1 MKKFIFPALFAFLF
15 VFASCM
21 NMSGSSGEGGSVRV
35 VLPGSAR
42 YSFSQDKADKFVVT
56 ISLGSKLVDTKTG
69 FSGGV
74 IEFDELNP
82 GDYTIEA
89 KAFDS
94 NEGDLVVGWGTAEA
108 TVEKGENTNCSLSL
122 QPVVSAFD
130 SAPTYKKLVVLSSAD
145 LVKLCELVNAG
156 SDFEGIT
163 ITLVDDVDLA
173 DYADDWQP
181 IGFIKSTEDSDAD
194 SNNMPFMGT
203 FNGNGKTISYEIK
216 KREDGLAS
224 QVFGLFF
231 DNYGTIENLVVNQT
245 YSGDLSDRMLSRGG
259 MICAHNYG
267 NIKNCIVMADI
278 AIGTRSDTAG
288 ICKVNTESGKV
299 VNCFVTGN
307 IENQLDA
314 NWGGSYQKTGGI
326 CAINYGT
333 VENVVSAVNI
343 KTKSLIDNK
352 ERLNNIAAA
361 IAARTDGYLSNCYWL
376 KDSINQDGNFKNHIA
391 YVNNKIGECY
401 TEENCIP
408 DPSKITGCGWFDTN
422 SPSASVTA
430 GTTSECKSAQTLAY
444 SGTLIQMLNAYVSAS
459 SDSGLKRWTAGAD
472 GSLAL
477 DF

>member
-1 MKKFIFPALFAFLF
+1 MLTQ
-15 VFASCM
+15 
-21 NMSGSSGEGGSVRV
+21 R
-35 VLPGSAR
+35 
-42 YSFSQDKADKFVVT
+42 
-56 ISLGSKLVDTKTG
+56 LG
-69 FSGGV
+69 FRGGV

-94 NEGDLVVGWGTAEA
+94 NEGDLVVGWGTSSA
-108 TVEKGENTNCSLSL
+108 TVNAGESTDCALALALTKCIST
-122 QPVVSAFD
+122 FD
-130 SAPTYKKLVVLSSAD
+130 SVPSSSKYKYLAVASSAD
-145 LVKLCELVNAG
+145 MVKLGEWIKSG
-156 SDFEGIT
+156 SDLEGIT

-173 DYADDWQP
+173 DCLDWQP
-181 IGFIKSTEDSDAD
+181 IGFIKSAVASDSDSD
-194 SNNMPFMGT
+194 NMLFKGT
-203 FNGNGKTISYEIK
+203 FNGNGKTISYKIT
-216 KREDGLAS
+216 KREDGLDS

-245 YSGDLSDRMLSRGG
+245 YSGDLSNRMMSRGG
-259 MICAHNYG
+259 MICAYNYG

-314 NWGGSYQKTGGI
+314 NWRGSYQKTGGI

-376 KDSINQDGNFKNHIA
+376 KDSINQDENLKNHIA

-408 DPSKITGCGWFDTN
+408 DPSKITGCGYFDTN

-444 SGTLIQMLNAYVSAS
+444 SGTLLEMLNAYVAAS

>member
-1 MKKFIFPALFAFLF
+1 MTQK
-15 VFASCM
+15 
-21 NMSGSSGEGGSVRV
+21 
-35 VLPGSAR
+35 
-42 YSFSQDKADKFVVT
+42 
-56 ISLGSKLVDTKTG
+56 LG
-69 FSGGV
+69 FRGGV

-94 NEGDLVVGWGTAEA
+94 NEGDLVVGWGTAET
-108 TVEKGENTNCSLSL
+108 TVNAGESTDCSLSL

-130 SAPTYKKLVVLSSAD
+130 SAPSYKKLVVLSSAD
-145 LVKLCELVNAG
+145 MVKLCELVNAG

-194 SNNMPFMGT
+194 SNNMPFRGT

-259 MICAHNYG
+259 MICAYNYG
-267 NIKNCIVMADI
+267 NIKNCIVMSDI

-314 NWGGSYQKTGGI
+314 NWRGSYQKTGGI

-376 KDSINQDGNFKNHIA
+376 KDSIDQDGNLKNHIA

-408 DPSKITGCGWFDTN
+408 DPSKITGCGYFDTN